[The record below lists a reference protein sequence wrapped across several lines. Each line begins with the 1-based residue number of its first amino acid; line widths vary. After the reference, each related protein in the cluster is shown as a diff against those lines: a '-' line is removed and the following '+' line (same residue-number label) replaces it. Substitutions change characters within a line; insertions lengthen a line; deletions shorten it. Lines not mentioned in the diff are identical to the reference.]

1 MIEKKEKANINKTL
15 IDQCLNGREVKIKQ
29 LNDLLMERLQL
40 IRDCISD
47 NRSNANTL
55 SIDRTTVI
63 N

>member
-15 IDQCLNGREVKIKQ
+15 IDQCSNGRDAKIKQ
-29 LNDLLMERLQL
+29 LNDLLMKRLQL

-47 NRSNANTL
+47 NRSNANSL
-55 SIDRTTVI
+55 SIDRTTVT